1 MFPKPGVPGG
11 CAHPQR
17 VSAPCWSTWPASQQ
31 RRGPQRVLHPAGQRR
46 GALFLLCLPALCE
59 EVAGKLCGNG
69 WRGGHPRL
77 PPVLPPS
84 FPTLIMDADGFIVNT
99 DAELEQGV
107 LSAIAEGRCKH
118 GTGCR
123 ATTLY
128 PNGSVILFPMPPD
141 PPHKCVRWLETQ
153 PPGSCEI

>member
-1 MFPKPGVPGG
+1 VHSYHVSQAW
-11 CAHPQR
+11 CAR
-17 VSAPCWSTWPASQQ
+17 WLRSSSTCSAPRWSTWPASQQ
-31 RRGPQRVLHPAGQRR
+31 CRVRVLQLQRR

-59 EVAGKLCGNG
+59 EVAGKFCGNG
-69 WRGGHPRL
+69 RRGGHPRL

-84 FPTLIMDADGFIVNT
+84 FPTLIMDADGIIVNT

-123 ATTLY
+123 APTLY
-128 PNGSVILFPMPPD
+128 PNGSVILFPTPPD
-141 PPHKCVRWLETQ
+141 PPHKCVRWL